1 MSPISKAKSAYTR
14 TKNSLSRQLESI
26 PALLYDQNVG
36 AERLEK
42 TEGGFA
48 AAWDLFSA
56 AYDKLVEVQSEDEA
70 QEAEMEDRDQEFGNL
85 EVSYLDLL
93 GKLADAKASRG
104 RVREDQ
110 RLQQERQ
117 AETERVRQDEQAEA
131 DRVQQ
136 EKRDRVAVCRLRL
149 TSLYGEARETLSQ
162 LHDHLSST

>member
-1 MSPISKAKSAYTR
+1 M
-14 TKNSLSRQLESI
+14 
-26 PALLYDQNVG
+26 
-36 AERLEK
+36 
-42 TEGGFA
+42 
-48 AAWDLFSA
+48 
-56 AYDKLVEVQSEDEA
+56 VEVQSEDEA

-93 GKLADAKASRG
+93 GKLADAIASRG